1 MYKPKSKYKTLYSSG
16 GEFVYSYNRR
26 LSFKGAYI
34 ETSEGRYFEGT
45 TLSPLGDQEE
55 IVKQSEQP
63 PRSIQETDNSKTKL
77 VYDNLK
83 PKIYKFHKET
93 KPLVATKQIPTSD
106 DYKKGKYKRYFA
118 KRRNTLRGFI
128 EINKEMCDSIKN
140 KEEKYDHHL
149 YIVDDIN
156 WNLKEGL
163 ENKIIVTRKE
173 IKYPGLSVLFQN
185 ENEFILP
192 IEITQT
198 VTDVIDEQKEKEE
211 KESALAKQSNVGLYP
226 QPKTTK
232 PNIDLPTDGISDIH
246 QQMMREVRDKLRKR
260 TPKTKRKKRIS
271 PIKNILQRAKQRS
284 SKTTRGGG
292 GY

>member
-16 GEFVYSYNRR
+16 GEFVYMMDKRVT
-26 LSFKGAYI
+26 FKGAYI

-45 TLSPLGDQEE
+45 TLSPLGNQEE

-63 PRSIQETDNSKTKL
+63 PKYIGENNSREKL
-77 VYDNLK
+77 TYDNLK
-83 PKIYKFHKET
+83 IKIYKFHKKV

-118 KRRNTLRGFI
+118 KRRNTLKGFI

-140 KEEKYDHHL
+140 QEEKYDHNL

-173 IKYPGLSVLFQN
+173 IKYPGLSSLFQN

-260 TPKTKRKKRIS
+260 TPKTKRKKGIS

-284 SKTTRGGG
+284 SKSTGGGG